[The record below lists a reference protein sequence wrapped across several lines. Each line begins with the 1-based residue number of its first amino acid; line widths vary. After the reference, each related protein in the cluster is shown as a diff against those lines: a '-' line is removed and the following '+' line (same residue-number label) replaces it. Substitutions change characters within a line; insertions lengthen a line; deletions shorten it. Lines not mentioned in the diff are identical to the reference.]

1 VRGSRQLQKVPDM
14 NIVTESNIAGRPI
27 AEKSRARPVRMVR
40 WFIIVGLMLAGVTGG
55 ILYFEHWRAGFIKN
69 IFANNK
75 PPPATVSVA
84 EAKSEVIPNLMIAV
98 GDLAAVHQVN
108 VTCDV
113 SGRITDILFTAGSTV
128 KAGNPLVQLFDGP
141 EQGDLASYKAQ
152 ATGAQLALDRAKQLA
167 ARQFGPQATADA
179 AQATYDQAVA
189 GIAKTQ
195 AIISQKL
202 VRAPFDGELGVRH
215 VEVGQF
221 LTAGTQIV
229 TLTDLSTLYANF
241 TVTEKGSAAL
251 QVGQTVRVAV
261 DAYPGR
267 TFEGKINAIEPQIAT
282 DTRNIRVQATFDN
295 PDHILKPGMFTTTT
309 VVLPDK
315 PPVVTVPETAVD
327 YTLYG
332 DSVFLITE
340 KKEDDGKTSLTSVR
354 TFVRTGNRVNGRV
367 EILSGLKPGD
377 RVVAVGQLKLQSG
390 AAVAIST
397 DPAPPIPATTPR
409 Y

>member
-1 VRGSRQLQKVPDM
+1 M

-55 ILYFEHWRAGFIKN
+55 ILYFEHWRAGLIKN

>member
-1 VRGSRQLQKVPDM
+1 M
-14 NIVTESNIAGRPI
+14 NIVTKAHISGRAI
-27 AEKSRARPVRMVR
+27 TEKPTTRPVRMTR
-40 WFIIVGLMLAGVTGG
+40 WFIIVGLLLAVLVGG
-55 ILYFEHWRAGFIKN
+55 LVGFNAFRTKMIAQF
-69 IFANNK
+69 FANNK
-75 PPPATVSVA
+75 PPPATVTVA
-84 EAKSEVIPNLMIAV
+84 EAKSEVVPNLLTAV

-108 VTCDV
+108 VTSDL
-113 SGRITDILFTAGSTV
+113 SGRITDILFTAGSEV
-128 KAGNPLVQLFDGP
+128 KAGSPLVQLFDGP
-141 EQGDLASYKAQ
+141 EQGDLASFKAQ

-179 AQATYDQAVA
+179 AQATFDQANA
-189 GIAKTQ
+189 GIAKTE

-229 TLTDLSTLYANF
+229 TLTDLSQLYSNF
-241 TVTEKGSAAL
+241 TVTEKDSAAL
-251 QVGQTVRVAV
+251 KVGQTVRVAV
-261 DAYPGR
+261 DAYPAR
-267 TFEGKINAIEPQIAT
+267 TFEGKIPGMDPQIAT
-282 DTRNIRVQATFDN
+282 DTRNIRVQATLEN
-295 PDHILKPGMFTTTT
+295 PDHILKPGMFATTT

-315 PPVVTVPETAVD
+315 AAVVTVPETAVD

-340 KKEDDGKTSLTSVR
+340 KKEDDGKASLTAVR
-354 TFVRTGNRVNGRV
+354 TFVRTGNRINGRA

-390 AAVAIST
+390 AAVAVSAEA
-397 DPAPPIPATTPR
+397 PPPIPANPPR